1 MELPYKFNSIYDATK
16 THQLLPPYPLLCRS
30 SKRRLSLRLIVI
42 GLLPRRKEH
51 RGRDSPG
58 LLGGEGLRALHPR
71 RRGRRRRENLARSPD
86 LSGRGWSGVYRSGIF
101 GSGFCRSSCSRGGLR
116 DDDFSSGGAAS
127 GGGRLPACF
136 LGRGGLGAACLGLAD
151 FARGRSGLL
160 SGFGLLGFLCGWGRG
175 LVIAEVVWPFDAGSG
190 LGAGDGHSVWF
201 SRGMDLVCLG

>member
-1 MELPYKFNSIYDATK
+1 MTPEKHNN
-16 THQLLPPYPLLCRS
+16 CS
-30 SKRRLSLRLIVI
+30 SRPHRPSSQRRLSLRLILI

-101 GSGFCRSSCSRGGLR
+101 GNGICRSSCSRGGLR

-127 GGGRLPACF
+127 GGGRFPACF
-136 LGRGGLGAACLGLAD
+136 LGRGGLPAACRGLVD
-151 FARGRSGLL
+151 FARGRGGLL
-160 SGFGLLGFLCGWGRG
+160 LCFRLLGFLCGWWRG
-175 LVIAEVVWPFDAGSG
+175 LVIAEVIWPLDAGSG
-190 LGAGDGHSVWF
+190 LGAGDGHAVWL